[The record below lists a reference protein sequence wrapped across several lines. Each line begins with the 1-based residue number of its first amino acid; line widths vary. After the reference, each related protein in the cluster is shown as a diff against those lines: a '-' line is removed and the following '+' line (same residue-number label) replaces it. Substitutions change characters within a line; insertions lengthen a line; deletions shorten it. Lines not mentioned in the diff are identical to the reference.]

1 MVWPTFQRGRAVPLW
16 VPVWVLLEMPAILK
30 ATSSTVATKSC
41 ARRGL
46 TGLCTVEA
54 ICAGFKKKTFLP
66 PEPDW

>member
-30 ATSSTVATKSC
+30 ATSTTVATKSC

-46 TGLCTVEA
+46 TGLCNVA
-54 ICAGFKKKTFLP
+54 RARDFCKKIFG
-66 PEPDW
+66 